1 MQIHKLEFNADV
13 LDILHELRK
22 QLRQNQIDLLH
33 DIKDGPSNVQV
44 TCIYHSDGN
53 EKKPS
58 AGIKKDTGVYHCF
71 ACGESHDLPE
81 FISNCFGR
89 NDLGAFGWQW
99 LMQNFYSVE
108 VEDRNVKFDINRSRG
123 IDAVSNMYN
132 GNNNDSKSDRYI
144 SEEEL
149 DKYRWNHPYWRKRG
163 ITDESIIELFDLGYD
178 KSTQSITFPVRD
190 IEGHCLFVAR
200 RSVRT
205 KFFNYPEGV
214 QKPLYGLYELS
225 NHWVE
230 YEIEEHFEDGTIGAN
245 NKGNEV
251 IVCESMIDC
260 ILLWQEGHYAVA
272 LNGLGNQLQMQQ
284 LRDLP
289 CRRLI
294 LATDN
299 DNAGYSA
306 RDRIRSSV
314 KNKIITEIQFPDDVK
329 DIGECTKDEIKH
341 ILDWEVL

>member
-1 MQIHKLEFNADV
+1 MQIDKLEFNAEL

-22 QLRQNQIDLLH
+22 QLRQNHIDLLQ
-33 DIKDGPSNVQV
+33 DIKDGPANVQV
-44 TCIYHSDGN
+44 TCIYHADGH
-53 EKKPS
+53 ERRPS
-58 AGIKKDTGVYHCF
+58 AGIKKDTGVFHCF
-71 ACGESHDLPE
+71 ACGESHGLSE
-81 FISNCFGR
+81 FISHCFGK

-108 VEDRNVKFDINRSRG
+108 VEDRNVKFDISRTKG
-123 IDAVSNMYN
+123 IDTLHNKYS
-132 GNNNDSKSDRYI
+132 GTDTDSVEYRYI
-144 SEEEL
+144 SEGEL
-149 DKYRWNHPYWRKRG
+149 DKYRWYHSYWRKRG

-200 RSVRT
+200 RSVHT

-214 QKPLYGLYELS
+214 QKPLYGLYELYNWGKYAVS
-225 NHWVE
+225 MNV
-230 YEIEEHFEDGTIGAN
+230 GSIG
-245 NKGNEV
+245 EV

-289 CRRLI
+289 CRKLI

-299 DNAGYSA
+299 DVAGDAA
-306 RDRIRSSV
+306 RRRIKSEV

-341 ILDWEVL
+341 ILDWERL

>member
-1 MQIHKLEFNADV
+1 MQIHKLEFNTDV

-71 ACGESHDLPE
+71 SCQESHDLPE

-108 VEDRNVKFDINRSRG
+108 VEDRNVKFDINRSRD
-123 IDAVSNMYN
+123 IDAISNMYN
-132 GNNNDSKSDRYI
+132 GDNNDSKRYRYV

-149 DKYRWNHPYWRKRG
+149 DSYRWNHPYWKKRG
-163 ITDESIIELFDLGYD
+163 ITDDSIIELFDLGYD

-214 QKPLYGLYELS
+214 QKPLYGLYELKC
-225 NHWVE
+225 E
-230 YEIEEHFEDGTIGAN
+230 YENQRSLFHKERVRMCPI
-245 NKGNEV
+245 

-272 LNGLGNQLQMQQ
+272 LNGLGNQQQMQQ

-289 CRRLI
+289 CRKLI

-306 RDRIRSSV
+306 RDRIRASV
-314 KNKIITEIQFPDDVK
+314 QNKIITEIQFPDDVK